1 MKDSQDAIYLV
12 TSPQYSN
19 WVFDPNHPTQG
30 RRFINARNLLME
42 IVSERGGIVEE
53 LEPRPAS
60 VGELERIHSPEYV
73 EKVLKHH
80 LSGEWS
86 GPREDLSHL
95 AALFAGG
102 TLEALQVLLDGKS
115 KLAVHFAGAKHHAQ
129 FDRSSGFCVFND
141 FALAAEIATKDHG
154 LNVLVLDI
162 DAHHGDGVEFLLGEN
177 HKAVTH
183 SIHQRGIFP
192 GTGDESERGN
202 FYNFPLNAGATDK
215 QLLTSVDSF
224 IEIVGARERIW
235 DWTPDLLFIACGAD
249 GHEED
254 PLTGLEYSV
263 EGYVEVARKLRSRFP
278 DLPILLGGAGGYLPD
293 TRTPEIWASFVF
305 ELSRNASAV

>member
-1 MKDSQDAIYLV
+1 MNNSQEAIYLV

-19 WVFDPNHPTQG
+19 WIFDSNHPTQG

-42 IVSERGGIVEE
+42 IVSERGGVVEE
-53 LEPRPAS
+53 LEPRPAT
-60 VGELERIHSPEYV
+60 VGELERIHSSEYV

-80 LSGEWS
+80 LSGEWN
-86 GPREDLSHL
+86 GPREDLSRL

-129 FDRSSGFCVFND
+129 LDHSSGFCVFND
-141 FALAAEIATKDHG
+141 FAIAADIATKDHG
-154 LNVLVLDI
+154 LNVLILDI
-162 DAHHGDGVEFLLGEN
+162 DAHHGDGVEFLLAEN
-177 HKAVTH
+177 YKAVTF

-192 GTGDESERGN
+192 GTGNESERGN
-202 FYNFPLNAGATDK
+202 YYNFPLKTGATDRH
-215 QLLTSVDSF
+215 LLEAVDSF

-235 DWTPDLLFIACGAD
+235 DWTPDLLFITCGAD

-254 PLTGLEYSV
+254 PLTSLNYSV
-263 EGYVEVARKLRSRFP
+263 EGYVQVARKLRFRFP

-293 TRTPEIWASFVF
+293 TRTPEVWAKFVAQ
-305 ELSRNASAV
+305 LSLEAQN

>member
-1 MKDSQDAIYLV
+1 MNNSQEAIYLV

-19 WVFDPNHPTQG
+19 WIFDPNHPTQG

-42 IVSERGGIVEE
+42 IVSERGGVVEE
-53 LEPRPAS
+53 LEPRPAT
-60 VGELERIHSPEYV
+60 VGELERIHSSEYV

-80 LSGEWS
+80 LSGEWN
-86 GPREDLSHL
+86 GPREDLSRL

-129 FDRSSGFCVFND
+129 LDHSSGFCVFND
-141 FALAAEIATKDHG
+141 FAIAADIATKDHG
-154 LNVLVLDI
+154 LNVLILDI
-162 DAHHGDGVEFLLGEN
+162 DAHHGDGVEFLLAEN
-177 HKAVTH
+177 YKAVTF

-192 GTGDESERGN
+192 GTGNESERGN
-202 FYNFPLNAGATDK
+202 YYNFPLKTGATDRH
-215 QLLTSVDSF
+215 LLEAVDSF

-235 DWTPDLLFIACGAD
+235 DWTPDLLFITCGAD

-254 PLTGLEYSV
+254 PLTSLNYSV
-263 EGYVEVARKLRSRFP
+263 EGYVQVARKLRFRFP

-293 TRTPEIWASFVF
+293 TRTPEVWAKFVAQ
-305 ELSRNASAV
+305 LSLEAQN

>member
-53 LEPRPAS
+53 LEPRPAT
-60 VGELERIHSPEYV
+60 VGELERIHSSEYI
-73 EKVLKHH
+73 EQVLKHH
-80 LSGEWS
+80 VSGEWS
-86 GPREDLSHL
+86 GPRQDLSQL

-102 TLEALQVLLDGKS
+102 TLEALQVLLNGQS
-115 KLAVHFAGAKHHAQ
+115 KLAVHFAGAKHHAKR
-129 FDRSSGFCVFND
+129 DHSSGFCVFND
-141 FALAAEIATKDHG
+141 FALAAEIATRDHG

-162 DAHHGDGVEFLLGEN
+162 DAHHGDGVEFLLTEN
-177 HKAVTH
+177 HKALTF

-192 GTGDESERGN
+192 GTGERSEKGN
-202 FYNFPLNAGATDK
+202 FYNFPLKAGATDRH
-215 QLLTSVDSF
+215 LHAAIDGF
-224 IEIVGARERIW
+224 IDIVGARERIW
-235 DWTPDLLFIACGAD
+235 DWTPDLLFITCGAD

-254 PLTGLEYSV
+254 PHTGLDYTV

-293 TRTPEIWASFVF
+293 TRTPEIWAKFVAQ
-305 ELSRNASAV
+305 LSLEAQN